1 MYAYVLENLQKHDT
15 TEIGVEEFNQLRSKY
30 EGKLTASLYTGIL
43 FVTVI
48 ALIFV
53 LGILY
58 INNYQ
63 VNLVYWF
70 SL

>member
-1 MYAYVLENLQKHDT
+1 MYAYVLENLEKHDT
-15 TEIGVEEFNQLRSKY
+15 REIGVEEFNQLRSKY

-43 FVTVI
+43 FVTVV

-63 VNLVYWF
+63 VNLMY
-70 SL
+70 

>member
-1 MYAYVLENLQKHDT
+1 MYAYVLENLEKHDT
-15 TEIGVEEFNQLRSKY
+15 REIGVEEFNQLRSKY
-30 EGKLTASLYTGIL
+30 EAKLTASLYTGIL
-43 FVTVI
+43 FVTVV

-63 VNLVYWF
+63 VNLVY
-70 SL
+70 